1 MFCPNCGRELPD
13 DSLFCDEC
21 GEKILPPE
29 VEAQSVEQS
38 AVESTDA
45 ASIESAVQEEPKP
58 KKKKHGLLFT
68 VLGAIALLIIIIIIV
83 ANQDPEAQEAE
94 REFKAEIAGKTY
106 MVKIDDNDVWF
117 FSFPKDGSNTIKMA
131 WEHWERESDTSAAT
145 KTGDLSDAASCKFRT
160 WSHTSDYGK
169 SFRTEITS
177 KKDDTQYVFVTDSI
191 CPQFPQLRY
200 GTHEYFLEEITTDEV
215 ARQRSYL
222 ACIHDMI
229 DHRNGAQPT
238 CTEAAE
244 WDVTCSKCG
253 YTVQEREAALGHD
266 YVSGRCT
273 RCGEKEGSEPIDLEP
288 DTWFVNK
295 ENPWLHVYN
304 CVAMNI
310 TVNPYGTS
318 ASFSYVAVCSSCHR
332 TVGMSHLK
340 IVKFNASWENS
351 DTEVVTCDYCG
362 ASTTVKIEVD

>member
-13 DSLFCDEC
+13 DSQFCDEC

-29 VEAQSVEQS
+29 VEAQAVEQS
-38 AVESTDA
+38 AVESTEA
-45 ASIESAVQEEPKP
+45 ASIEPAVEDAPKP
-58 KKKKHGLLFT
+58 KKKKRGLLFT
-68 VLGAIALLIIIIIIV
+68 VLGAIALLIVIIIIV
-83 ANQDPEAQEAE
+83 ANQDPAAREAE

-106 MVKIDDNDVWF
+106 MAKIDDNDVWF
-117 FSFPKDGSNTIKMA
+117 FSFPKDGSNTVKMA
-131 WEHWERESDTSAAT
+131 WEHWVRESDTSAAT
-145 KTGDLSDAASCKFRT
+145 KAGDLTDAASCKFRT
-160 WSHTSDYGK
+160 WSYTSGYRE

-177 KKDDTQYVFVTDSI
+177 KKDDTQYYFVADST
-191 CPQFPQLRY
+191 CPQFQYKLD
-200 GTHEYFLEEITTDEV
+200 EYYLEEITTDEV
-215 ARQRSYL
+215 ARQQKYL
-222 ACIHDMI
+222 ACVHNMV
-229 DHRNGAQPT
+229 DHRNGVQPT

-266 YVSGRCT
+266 YVNGRCT

-288 DTWFVNK
+288 DTWLVNRDY
-295 ENPWLHVYN
+295 PWLHVYN
-304 CVAMNI
+304 CVPMNI